1 MMTVDDRHVTGGVD
15 THADVHV
22 AAAFDSATARR
33 LGVESFPADTA
44 GYAAL
49 LVWLETFGP
58 VDAVGVESTGAWG
71 AGLARHLT
79 SAGVAVIEVDRPDR
93 KARRF
98 EGKSDPIDAEAAA
111 RAVLSGRATGTPKSS
126 DGPAEAIRP
135 LEIVCRGSV
144 KDRTRATNQFKSL
157 IVTAPAELR
166 EHLQGVSFTRQLKLA
181 RRFRNDDPDPV
192 TSHLRFALKQLA
204 RKIAFLNNQIDELEQ
219 RMQALVGEAAPA
231 LAGLF
236 GVGPHVAAQLL
247 VTAGDNPDRLGS
259 EAAFAKLCAAC
270 PIPASSGKTHRHRLN
285 RGGDRRANNAL
296 YTIVL
301 VQMRHDP
308 RTRAY
313 VARRTS
319 QGKTRTEIIRCLK
332 RYVAREVYHAIT
344 NPPNDIP
351 TGHQIRQARLQA
363 GITQTK
369 MANALDIAPIRLSRF
384 ERNLDHNTNLA
395 YKARGWLTENTP

>member
-1 MMTVDDRHVTGGVD
+1 M
-15 THADVHV
+15 
-22 AAAFDSATARR
+22 
-33 LGVESFPADTA
+33 ESFPADTA
-44 GYAAL
+44 GYEAL
-49 LVWLETFGP
+49 LVWLEAFGP
-58 VDAVGVESTGAWG
+58 INAVGVESAGAWG

-111 RAVLSGRATGTPKSS
+111 RAVLSGWATGIPKSS
-126 DGPAEAIRP
+126 DGPVEAVRP
-135 LEIVCRGSV
+135 LEIACRGSV

-157 IVTAPAELR
+157 VITAPAELR
-166 EHLQGVSFTRQLKLA
+166 EHLQGVSFTRRLELA
-181 RRFRNDDPDPV
+181 RRFRDDDTDPV

-204 RKIAFLNNQIDELEQ
+204 RKIAFLDNQINDLEQ

-236 GVGPHVAAQLL
+236 GVGPHVAALLL

-270 PIPASSGKTHRHRLN
+270 PIPASSGKTHRHCLN

-301 VQMRHDP
+301 VRMRHDP

-313 VARRTS
+313 VARRTI
-319 QGKTRTEIIRCLK
+319 QGKTRPEIMRCLK

-351 TGHQIRQARLQA
+351 TGHQIRQERLQA
-363 GITQTK
+363 GITQTR
-369 MANALDIAPIRLSRF
+369 MANALDVAPIRLSRF
-384 ERNLDHNTNLA
+384 ERNIDYNIDLA
-395 YKARGWLTENTP
+395 YRASDWLNQNAT